1 MATRSV
7 FLACFWV
14 VAALMAAGQEPTPGS
29 SSQIFGT
36 GTTAVVVD
44 VVVRDRNGKAVT
56 DLRTEDFELG
66 EDGASQR
73 IVSFETPRDVAAL
86 RGAPG
91 SPAPA
96 STSSNPIGAPRLVAL
111 VFEELGPEARAA
123 AHKAAEVYL
132 EEQKGTDEFVGV
144 FVIDRALQTL
154 APYTRD
160 VAALKRAVRTAVMRP
175 GCPLS
180 IVGDVAPAAG
190 GSACTG
196 GLPLRQRANATLQAL
211 ASAVDALHL
220 VPGRKSV
227 LLFSEGIPLESE
239 SDVMDR
245 FNAVIGRANRSGVS
259 FYTVDA
265 AGLRAQNPSAGARRV
280 LREFTAETPASSVS
294 PDGLMFTEPYVA
306 LSRLARE
313 TGGAFLDNT
322 NELERAAR
330 RMGEDLRSYYLLG
343 YVPTNAALDGRY
355 RRIDVRVKRPDVT
368 VQARA
373 GYLALPLR
381 STLAPHDVAPL
392 LTLEQGTRPRDFRFE
407 AAVDTSRSPAQVR
420 ARAENRLLRYVD
432 GADSMTCHARLTILA
447 RAVDKDGRTLWLSSD
462 AFELSSPAAQC
473 EAAKRGTSGFERS
486 VVLPLDATRVD
497 VIAYDALAER
507 ASVRQ
512 FEVAG
517 AGR

>member
-1 MATRSV
+1 MVIRGV
-7 FLACFWV
+7 VLACFCSL
-14 VAALMAAGQEPTPGS
+14 AALVAAGQEPTPEPS
-29 SSQIFGT
+29 SPIFGT

-44 VVVRDRNGKAVT
+44 VVVRDRAGNTVI
-56 DLRTEDFELG
+56 DLRNEDFELL
-66 EDGASQR
+66 EDAAPQR
-73 IVSFETPRDVAAL
+73 IVSFESPRGASAV

-91 SPAPA
+91 NPAPLPTP
-96 STSSNPIGAPRLVAL
+96 SKPIGTPRLVAL

-123 AHKAAEVYL
+123 AHKAARVYL
-132 EEQKGTDEFVGV
+132 EEQKGADEFVGV

-154 APYTRD
+154 VPYTRD
-160 VAALKRAVRTAVMRP
+160 LAALERAVRSAVMRP
-175 GCPLS
+175 GCPLEFE
-180 IVGDVAPAAG
+180 GDVASAAG
-190 GSACTG
+190 GSACSD
-196 GLPLRQRANATLQAL
+196 GLPTRQRANATLQAL
-211 ASAVDALHL
+211 ATAIDALHL

-265 AGLRAQNPSAGARRV
+265 AGLRAQNPSARARRL
-280 LREFTAETPASSVS
+280 LRQFTAEDPGSSV
-294 PDGLMFTEPYVA
+294 PADAVMFSEPYVA
-306 LSRLARE
+306 LSRLANE

-330 RMGEDLRSYYLLG
+330 RMGEDLRAFYLLG

-381 STLAPHDVAPL
+381 RTLAPHDVAPL
-392 LTLEQGTRPRDFRFE
+392 LTLEQGSRPRDFRFD
-407 AAVDTSRSPAQVR
+407 ADVDTSRSPAQVR
-420 ARAENRLLRYVD
+420 ARVEHRVLRYVD
-432 GADSMTCHARLTILA
+432 DTESTTCQARLTILA
-447 RAVDKDGRTLWLSSD
+447 RAVAKDGRTLWLSSD
-462 AFELSSPAAQC
+462 AFDLSRPATQC
-473 EAAKRGTSGFERS
+473 QAAKRGATEFERT
-486 VVLPLDATRVD
+486 VALPPHAARVD
-497 VIAYDALAER
+497 GIAYDALAER
-507 ASVRQ
+507 ASVTQ

-517 AGR
+517 TRR